1 MDRGIREQIIEQVDL
16 LDEPQRRQL
25 LDFVRRLK
33 APAGTPGRSLLR
45 FAGSVDLADLEPM
58 SRAIQEGCEK
68 VDPNA
73 W

>member
-1 MDRGIREQIIEQVDL
+1 MSQTVKDQIIEQIDR
-16 LDEPQRRQL
+16 LDEP
-25 LDFVRRLK
+25 RRLK
-33 APAGTPGRSLLR
+33 VLDFARRLATPAGTAGENLLR
-45 FAGSVDLADLEPM
+45 FAGSIDPTDLEAM